1 MFYFIIL
8 FFLYFF
14 YKHVTLSHSPWKNH
28 SSISQYYKVVFCWQF
43 TYFDFILWLTWFAS
57 LINWN
62 IKNFHLEILCNLH
75 NSRIIQDFWRI
86 IRQKIVHNLLE
97 KKCMILEAPWLDLPL
112 TVIETFWLL
121 VVPAVLFATHL
132 YVKLPLFITTLLNS
146 PERLLPNRTSFS
158 KKWYIAGGFAS
169 AAEQLKNTTSF
180 RHALL
185 AETFVVNCTSSGLTE
200 KRRDRHRDTLISKE
214 LTKFNNTQLMNEA
227 DYNKYFCI
235 NFIRNEFFFIY
246 YVDQVGWLFI
256 CKTRK
261 LMWITY
267 PGDLFNHFLFVCFLL
282 IFIFEQ
288 HIHVNHLQDGPKPM
302 SDCSGQEEI

>member
-14 YKHVTLSHSPWKNH
+14 HKHVTLSHSPWKNH

-75 NSRIIQDFWRI
+75 NSHIIQDFWRI

-97 KKCMILEAPWLDLPL
+97 KKCIILEAPWLDLPL

-235 NFIRNEFFFIY
+235 NFIRNEFFSFI
-246 YVDQVGWLFI
+246 
-256 CKTRK
+256 
-261 LMWITY
+261 M
-267 PGDLFNHFLFVCFLL
+267 L
-282 IFIFEQ
+282 I
-288 HIHVNHLQDGPKPM
+288 K
-302 SDCSGQEEI
+302 